1 MPFRKKNPGRL
12 FFMITALR
20 LENFRC
26 FRNFFIPSL
35 EKTVFLTGSN
45 GQGKTSVLESIFF
58 LANLRSFRTLR
69 TSEMIRTGAC
79 SFRISADV
87 RLSSYTERYDIEQ
100 SEKRS
105 LRIAG
110 KNIARASD
118 FADSFRTVAFL
129 PDDPLILTG
138 ASQMRRRFFDMFI
151 SMMDRD
157 YFRFLQKYLTALK
170 SRNAVLRT
178 PGGFQRE
185 NLEAWDDLLSEY
197 GSRIVTERERYSALL
212 GDFMRNILL
221 EIRPELS
228 DFQIRMRTGKGSSEK
243 DSYKKRL
250 DSFLVRDQRAGFTC
264 FGPHADD
271 FDFVA
276 DEKVLRIY
284 GSRGQCR
291 IVSFVMKLA
300 ELDLIASDSMRSIV
314 LVDDAVGDLD
324 FRAKEAF
331 FHRLDRAGQIFHA
344 STEPAGSVFT
354 SGSSVQTIVVSPIHQ

>member
-1 MPFRKKNPGRL
+1 
-12 FFMITALR
+12 MISALR

-26 FRNFFIPSL
+26 FREFSIPSL

-45 GQGKTSVLESIFF
+45 GQGKTSVLESVFY

-69 TSEMIRTGAC
+69 TSEMIRTGSA

-87 RLSSYTERYDIEQ
+87 RLTSFAERYDIEQ
-100 SEKRS
+100 GEKRS

-110 KNIARASD
+110 KNIVRSSD
-118 FADSFRTVAFL
+118 FAGAFRTVAFL

-138 ASQMRRRFFDMFI
+138 ASQLRRRFFDMFI
-151 SMMDRD
+151 SMMDRE
-157 YFRFLQKYLTALK
+157 YFRFLQKYTAALK
-170 SRNAVLRT
+170 SRNVLLRT
-178 PGGFQRE
+178 PGCQKE
-185 NLEAWDDLLSEY
+185 NLEAWSDLLSEY

-212 GDFMRNILL
+212 SDFMRNILL

-228 DFQIRMRTGKGSSEK
+228 DFQIRIRCGKGSSDRET
-243 DSYKKRL
+243 YRKKL
-250 DSFLVRDQRAGFTC
+250 DSFLDRDLRAGFTS

-271 FDFVA
+271 FDFIA
-276 DEKVLRIY
+276 DEKTLRIY

-291 IVSFVMKLA
+291 IISFVMKLA
-300 ELDLIASDSMRSIV
+300 ELDLISSDSLRSVV

-331 FHRLDRAGQIFHA
+331 FHRLERAGQVFHA
-344 STEPAGSVFT
+344 STEPAAGDFMAGT
-354 SGSSVQTIVVSPIHQ
+354 SVQTIAVSPLSR

>member
-1 MPFRKKNPGRL
+1 
-12 FFMITALR
+12 MITALR

-26 FRNFFIPSL
+26 FRNFSVPSL

-69 TSEMIRTGAC
+69 TSEMIRTGAA

-100 SEKRS
+100 GEKRS

-110 KNIARASD
+110 KNIAKSSD
-118 FADSFRTVAFL
+118 FAGSFRTVAFL

-157 YFRFLQKYLTALK
+157 YFRFLQKYSTALK
-170 SRNAVLRT
+170 SRNALLRT
-178 PGGFQRE
+178 HDVQKE
-185 NLEAWDDLLSEY
+185 NLEAWDDLLAEY

-212 GDFMRNILL
+212 SDFMRNILL

-228 DFQIRMRTGKGSSEK
+228 DFHIRMRTGKGSSEK
-243 DSYKKRL
+243 ETYRKKL
-250 DSFLVRDQRAGFTC
+250 DSFLIRDQRAGFTS

-271 FDFVA
+271 FDFIA

-300 ELDLIASDSMRSIV
+300 ELDLIASDSLRSIV

-324 FRAKEAF
+324 LRAREAF
-331 FHRLDRAGQIFHA
+331 FHRLSRAGQVFHA
-344 STEPAGSVFT
+344 STEPDGGGFT
-354 SGSSVQTIVVSPIHQ
+354 SGSPVQTIVVSPIYQ

>member
-1 MPFRKKNPGRL
+1 
-12 FFMITALR
+12 MITALH

-26 FRNFFIPSL
+26 FREFSIPSL

-45 GQGKTSVLESIFF
+45 GQGKTSVLESVFF

-69 TSEMIRTGAC
+69 TSEMIRTGAV

-87 RLSSYTERYDIEQ
+87 RLSSYAEKYDIEQ
-100 SEKRS
+100 GDKRS

-110 KNIARASD
+110 KNIARSSD
-118 FADSFRTVAFL
+118 FAGSFRTVAFL

-157 YFRFLQKYLTALK
+157 HFRALQKYSTALK
-170 SRNAVLRT
+170 SRNALLRT
-178 PGGFQRE
+178 SGHQKE
-185 NLEAWDDLLSEY
+185 SLEAWDDLLAEY
-197 GSRIVTERERYSALL
+197 GSRIVADRERYSVLL

-228 DFQIRMRTGKGSSEK
+228 DFKIRMRCGKGSSEK
-243 DSYKKRL
+243 ESYRKKL
-250 DSFLVRDQRAGFTC
+250 DSLLDRDLHAGFTG

-271 FDFVA
+271 FDFIA
-276 DEKVLRIY
+276 GDKVLRIY

-300 ELDLIASDSMRSIV
+300 ELDLVSSDSLRSIV
-314 LVDDAVGDLD
+314 LVDDAAGDLD
-324 FRAKEAF
+324 PRAKEAF
-331 FHRLDRAGQIFHA
+331 FHRLERAGQVFHA
-344 STEPAGSVFT
+344 STEPAPGDFMAGSHI
-354 SGSSVQTIVVSPIHQ
+354 QTIAVSPLSK